1 MGNARRFFDRR
12 REENDVGA
20 INRNLTAKN
29 NAFGILNRKPSSY
42 STNTFLQTTGGVLSG
57 SIGFDSSSLTI
68 QTGVLTLYSNT
79 TSVIKPK
86 KIVYLSVESGTSD
99 TLTKIN
105 TNGNELAGQ
114 SLIIV
119 GNNASHTI
127 TVSHDVSVSENDRAI
142 LCPSN
147 TSFTL
152 SGDNAIELFYDS
164 TNSKW
169 VIIGNTGTGGGGG
182 GVSYPLTPSV
192 NVVGSVS
199 TGTTTIDLSASN
211 AHSTTMTATG
221 NSALAF
227 SNYPSSGNQ
236 IEWEVEI
243 TQDSTGGR
251 TITMPSE
258 VVEDP
263 GIVTTA
269 NTTSVIVFR
278 TNDGGTT
285 VHVVS
290 LLNASPSLTSTGAT
304 KELDNLTTT
313 SLNADLHLNTFNIDE
328 IDKLVFDKS
337 AGDTLGSTDT
347 GVTSNAAGGLEFNLS
362 GTTNS
367 YDFIMN
373 NDSTIR
379 LQINNTTVVSQS
391 LFPVDSGSD
400 TLGSSG
406 AEWFTGHILTMTN
419 TTANITTGN
428 ITTGNITNIVSG
440 GATNGITSIG
450 HLDFVDNTATPSAS
464 LSLYTDGTDIFA
476 NTGGSVKNLS
486 DISSTTGAN
495 QQLSN
500 LSGTVSVNLDLIPNQ
515 ATGGNLGSSTSGKE
529 WYNLFSRRV
538 TFPASTSLGASDY
551 TFGRVST
558 DVKYNVPTGS
568 THIFTVNGSTQLT
581 ITSAELNLSG
591 VNLDMENNSITDTNQ
606 LQITGTTG
614 DTIRGFLSGS
624 TGNFD
629 ITANENDSSI
639 NLYARRSSGTLEK
652 LLEVNGNT
660 GGVVVGTGVVSL
672 LTFGDSGNPSQITRL
687 NDDMTLNAAG
697 HLELDIGGVTKL
709 DITSTDIIVNED
721 LDVSTGN
728 YLDLPDTSTTSSG
741 TTLQLPQNGSGN
753 TACEGFIKIKVNGV
767 IKKLPYYS

>member
-1 MGNARRFFDRR
+1 MGNARRFFARR
-12 REENDVGA
+12 REENDIGA
-20 INRNLTAKN
+20 INRNVIAQN
-29 NAFGILNRKPSSY
+29 NFSDFPIKQPTSY
-42 STNTFLQTTGGVLSG
+42 STNSFLQTSGGILSG
-57 SIGFDSSSLTI
+57 SIGFDSQSLTI
-68 QTGVLTLYSNT
+68 ATGVLTLTSNT
-79 TSVIKPK
+79 TKILQPK

-105 TNGNELAGQ
+105 TNANELAGQ

-119 GNNASHTI
+119 GNNATHTI
-127 TVSHDVSVSENDRAI
+127 TISHDSSVSGNDRAI

-152 SGDNAIELFYDS
+152 SGDNAIELFYDN

-243 TQDSTGGR
+243 TQDSTGTR
-251 TITMPSE
+251 IISMPSE

-263 GIVTTA
+263 GIATTA
-269 NTTSVIVFR
+269 DTTSVITFR

-290 LLNASPSLTSTGAT
+290 LLNAAPSLTSAGAT

-313 SLNADLHLNTFNIDE
+313 ALNTDIHMGTFDIDGL
-328 IDKLVFDKS
+328 DRLLFS
-337 AGDTLGSTDT
+337 QTSGSTIGTTET
-347 GVTSNAAGGLEFNLS
+347 GLTSNSAGGLDVNIKS
-362 GTTNS
+362 GGS
-367 YDFIMN
+367 YTYTIG
-373 NDSTIR
+373 DSTIR
-379 LQINNTTVVSQS
+379 LQVNANTVVSQS
-391 LFPVDSGSD
+391 LYPVSSGSD

-428 ITTGNITNIVSG
+428 ITNIVSG

-450 HLDFVDNTATPSAS
+450 HLDFVNNTATPSAS

-486 DISSTTGAN
+486 NIGSGAGAN

-538 TFPASTSLGASDY
+538 TFPAATSLGASDY

-606 LQITGTTG
+606 LQITGTSG

-629 ITANENDSSI
+629 ITANENSSKVRVYSR
-639 NLYARRSSGTLEK
+639 NSGGTLVK
-652 LLEVNGNT
+652 LVEAD
-660 GGVVVGTGVVSL
+660 
-672 LTFGDSGNPSQITRL
+672 GDSGVVEFGN
-687 NDDMTLNAAG
+687 
-697 HLELDIGGVTKL
+697 GGVGIGTTNRSTFTQSGSTFTISNGATSADIEISLGATKKL
-709 DITSTDIIVNED
+709 GITSTDIDIPTGVF
-721 LDVSTGN
+721 LDITDNISSATGGGASLPSNPVGFAKVKIGGIERRIPFYST
-728 YLDLPDTSTTSSG
+728 
-741 TTLQLPQNGSGN
+741 
-753 TACEGFIKIKVNGV
+753 
-767 IKKLPYYS
+767 

>member
-152 SGDNAIELFYDS
+152 SGDNAIELFYDN

-192 NVVGSVS
+192 NVVGSVAS
-199 TGTTTIDLSASN
+199 GTTTIDLSGSN
-211 AHSTTMTATG
+211 AHSTTFTATG

-290 LLNASPSLTSTGAT
+290 LLNAAPSLTSAGAT

-313 SLNADLHLNTFNIDE
+313 ALNTDIHMGTFDIDGL
-328 IDKLVFDKS
+328 DRLLFS
-337 AGDTLGSTDT
+337 QTSGSTIGTTET
-347 GVTSNAAGGLEFNLS
+347 GLTSNSAGGLDVNIKS
-362 GTTNS
+362 GGS
-367 YDFIMN
+367 YTYTIG
-373 NDSTIR
+373 DSTIR
-379 LQINNTTVVSQS
+379 LQVNANTVVSQS

-419 TTANITTGN
+419 TTAN

-486 DISSTTGAN
+486 NIGSGAGAN

-606 LQITGTTG
+606 LQITGTSG

-629 ITANENDSSI
+629 ITANENSSKVRVYSR
-639 NLYARRSSGTLEK
+639 NSGGTLVKMIEAD
-652 LLEVNGNT
+652 GNSGVVEFGN
-660 GGVVVGTGVVSL
+660 GGVGIGTTNRSTFTQSGSTFTISNGATSADIEISL
-672 LTFGDSGNPSQITRL
+672 G
-687 NDDMTLNAAG
+687 A
-697 HLELDIGGVTKL
+697 TKKL
-709 DITSTDIIVNED
+709 GITSTDIDIPTGVF
-721 LDVSTGN
+721 LDITDNISSATGGGASLPSNPVGFAKVKIGGIERRIPFYST
-728 YLDLPDTSTTSSG
+728 
-741 TTLQLPQNGSGN
+741 
-753 TACEGFIKIKVNGV
+753 
-767 IKKLPYYS
+767 

>member
-1 MGNARRFFDRR
+1 MGNARRFFARR
-12 REENDVGA
+12 REENDIGA
-20 INRNLTAKN
+20 INRNVIAQN
-29 NAFGILNRKPSSY
+29 NFSDFPINQSSSY
-42 STNTFLQTTGGVLSG
+42 STNSFLQTSGGILSG
-57 SIGFDSSSLTI
+57 SIGFDSQSLTI
-68 QTGVLTLYSNT
+68 ATGVLTLTSDT
-79 TSVIKPK
+79 TKILQPK

-105 TNGNELAGQ
+105 TNANELAGQ

-119 GNNASHTI
+119 GNNATHTI
-127 TVSHDVSVSENDRAI
+127 TISHDSSVSGNDRAI

-152 SGDNAIELFYDS
+152 SGDNAIELFYDN

-182 GVSYPLTPSV
+182 SVTYPLTPSV

-221 NSALAF
+221 NSTLAF

-243 TQDSTGGR
+243 TQDSTGTR
-251 TITMPSE
+251 IISMPSE
-258 VVEDP
+258 VIEDP
-263 GIVTTA
+263 GIATTA
-269 NTTSVIVFR
+269 DTTSVITFR

-285 VHVVS
+285 VHVVA
-290 LLNASPSLTSTGAT
+290 LLNASPSLTSAGAT

-313 SLNADLHLNTFNIDE
+313 ALNTDIHMGTFDIDGL
-328 IDKLVFDKS
+328 DRLLFS
-337 AGDTLGSTDT
+337 QTSGSTIGTTET
-347 GVTSNAAGGLEFNLS
+347 GLTSNSAGGLDVNIKS
-362 GTTNS
+362 GGS
-367 YDFIMN
+367 YTYTIG
-373 NDSTIR
+373 DSTIR
-379 LQINNTTVVSQS
+379 LQVNANTVVSQS
-391 LFPVDSGSD
+391 LYPVDSGSD
-400 TLGSSG
+400 TLGASG
-406 AEWFTGHILTMTN
+406 VEWFTGHILTLTS
-419 TTANITTGN
+419 
-428 ITTGNITNIVSG
+428 TTGNITNIVSG
-440 GATNGITSIG
+440 GAGNGMTSIG
-450 HLDFVDNTATPSAS
+450 HLDFIDNLATPSAS
-464 LSLYTDGTDIFA
+464 LSLYTDGTDILA

-486 DISSTTGAN
+486 DIGSGTGAN

-515 ATGGNLGSSTSGKE
+515 ATGGNLGSSTSGEE

-591 VNLDMENNSITDTNQ
+591 VNLDMENNSITDADQ
-606 LQITGTTG
+606 IQITGTSG

-624 TGNFD
+624 TGIFN
-629 ITANENDSSI
+629 ITANENSSKVRVYSR
-639 NLYARRSSGTLEK
+639 NSGATLVKMIEADGGSGFV
-652 LLEVNGNT
+652 EFGN
-660 GGVVVGTGVVSL
+660 GGVGIGTTNRSTFTQSGSTFTINNGAASADIDISL
-672 LTFGDSGNPSQITRL
+672 G
-687 NDDMTLNAAG
+687 A
-697 HLELDIGGVTKL
+697 TKKL
-709 DITSTDIIVNED
+709 GITSTDIDIPTGVF
-721 LDVSTGN
+721 LDITDNISSATAGAASLPSNPVGFAKVKIGGIERRIPFYST
-728 YLDLPDTSTTSSG
+728 
-741 TTLQLPQNGSGN
+741 
-753 TACEGFIKIKVNGV
+753 
-767 IKKLPYYS
+767 